1 MKAAEYKHAIAM
13 ENLKTSHAETLKKL
27 EAGKQPT
34 QLEMLKLELDA
45 QKAGLIMVRG
55 PNGIEFRRYGAGGA
69 GTGGTGTPAN
79 ELNNWNPGRGKPAAY
94 PTVP

>member
-1 MKAAEYKHAIAM
+1 M
-13 ENLKTSHAETLKKL
+13 ENIKNSHAEALKKL

-34 QLEMLKLELDA
+34 QLEMLKLEIDA
-45 QKAGLIMVRG
+45 QKAGLIMGRG

-79 ELNNWNPGRGKPAAY
+79 ELNNWNPGRGNPAAY
-94 PTVP
+94 PTAP